1 MRNMSAFGFDMPS
14 EAQTCGVIKRM
25 RRELARDLRSEDAS
39 QQHPKQQ
46 ILSARHFH
54 YHYGSGQRRLGCGG
68 KERGHAEQNR
78 DIGRVAQLR
87 ERSHVF
93 AYHRTNG

>member
-1 MRNMSAFGFDMPS
+1 MSACGFDMPS
-14 EAQTCGVIKRM
+14 EAQTCGMVKRM
-25 RRELARDLRSEDAS
+25 RRELARDLRSEDAR

-54 YHYGSGQRRLGCGG
+54 YYYGGGQRRLGRGG

-93 AYHRTNG
+93 AYHRANG